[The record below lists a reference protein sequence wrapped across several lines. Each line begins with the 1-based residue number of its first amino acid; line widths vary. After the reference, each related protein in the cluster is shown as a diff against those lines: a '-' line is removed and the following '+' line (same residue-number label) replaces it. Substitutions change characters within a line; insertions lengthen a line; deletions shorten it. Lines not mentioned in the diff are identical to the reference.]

1 MLIYS
6 ILPSPLVNGNDGFQH
21 SDPSNQREE
30 LNLRLSNDENP
41 QSDPHDVESRDVSP
55 SNQTEMLDNDVNI
68 PQDLPERE
76 ILRDS
81 VHGFGLVNLPPIFP
95 DRGDDI
101 DRNRSLDQ
109 TMNEKQTF
117 PPIMDENL
125 LSGGQSLPFQQ
136 HSESP
141 PSATSQGDTEILD
154 AHVSLSECIFLIV
167 GSIEGT

>member
-1 MLIYS
+1 M
-6 ILPSPLVNGNDGFQH
+6 NGNDGFQH
-21 SDPSNQREE
+21 PDPSNQREE

-41 QSDPHDVESRDVSP
+41 QSYPHDVESRYESP
-55 SNQTEMLDNDVNI
+55 SNQTEMLDNDASI

-81 VHGFGLVNLPPIFP
+81 VHGFGLENLPPIFP
-95 DRGDDI
+95 DRGDDLGGN
-101 DRNRSLDQ
+101 NRSLDQ
-109 TMNEKQTF
+109 TMNEKETL

-141 PSATSQGDTEILD
+141 PSAASHRATEIFD
-154 AHVSLSECIFLIV
+154 AHVSLSKCIFLVV
-167 GSIEGT
+167 GCIDGI